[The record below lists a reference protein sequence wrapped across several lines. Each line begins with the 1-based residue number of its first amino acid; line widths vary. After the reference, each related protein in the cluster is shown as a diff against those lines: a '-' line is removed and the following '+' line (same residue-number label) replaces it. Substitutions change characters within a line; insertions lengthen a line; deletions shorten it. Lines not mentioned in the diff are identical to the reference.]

1 MGVCINATNSKYKFH
16 LSYSG
21 FKYVRQTI
29 ADKFDLDF
37 GSLYRKLSTI
47 PYGVSYDEFKEQ
59 SEAYYAA
66 IEKLVANKNLDQDIV
81 DFLFSEDIGGSI
93 NYKTC
98 RKLAAIITGMPD
110 DFAFEYA
117 EFREFLMECYSH
129 RRNMRWR

>member
-1 MGVCINATNSKYKFH
+1 MGVCITATNSKYKFH
-16 LSYSG
+16 LAYSG

-29 ADKFDLDF
+29 ADKFDSDF

-47 PYGVSYDEFKEQ
+47 PNVISYAEFKEQ
-59 SEAYYAA
+59 SEADYDA
-66 IEKLVANKNLDQDIV
+66 IETLVVNKNLDQDIV

-98 RKLAAIITGMPD
+98 RKLAAVITGMPD
-110 DFAFEYA
+110 DFAFEYE

>member
-16 LSYSG
+16 LSYSS

-29 ADKFDLDF
+29 ADKFDSDF

-47 PYGVSYDEFKEQ
+47 PKGVSYAEFKEQ
-59 SEAYYAA
+59 SEADYDA
-66 IEKLVANKNLDQDIV
+66 IENLISSKNLDSDIV
-81 DFLFSEDIGGSI
+81 DFLFLEDIGGAI